1 MRITVDLPPA
11 VHRQARKLAA
21 QRGASLSSVIADL
34 AARGLAQLDRPVAIA
49 TDERT
54 GLPVL
59 SVGRPVTSREVDEA
73 LDEA

>member
-11 VHRQARKLAA
+11 VHRQAGELAA
-21 QRGASLSSVIADL
+21 QRGASLSSVVADL
-34 AARGLAQLDRPVAIA
+34 AARGLSQLDRPVAIT

-59 SVGRPVTSREVDEA
+59 SVGRPVTSREVAEA

>member
-11 VHRQARKLAA
+11 VHRQARELAA
-21 QRGASLSSVIADL
+21 QRGASLSSVVADL
-34 AARGLAQLDRPVAIA
+34 AARGLSQLDRPVAIT

-59 SVGRPVTSREVDEA
+59 SVGRPVTSREVAEA

>member
-21 QRGASLSSVIADL
+21 QRGASLSSVVADL
-34 AARGLAQLDRPVAIA
+34 AARGLSQLDHPAA

-73 LDEA
+73 LNEA

>member
-11 VHRQARKLAA
+11 VHRQAGELAA
-21 QRGASLSSVIADL
+21 QRGASLSSVVADL
-34 AARGLAQLDRPVAIA
+34 AARGLSQLDRPVAIT

>member
-11 VHRQARKLAA
+11 VHRQAGELAA

-34 AARGLAQLDRPVAIA
+34 AARGLSQLDRPVAIT

-59 SVGRPVTSREVDEA
+59 SVGRPVTSREVAEA

>member
-1 MRITVDLPPA
+1 MRTTVNLPPA
-11 VHRQARKLAA
+11 VHRQARELAA

-59 SVGRPVTSREVDEA
+59 SVGRPVTSCEVDEA

>member
-1 MRITVDLPPA
+1 MRTTVNLPPA
-11 VHRQARKLAA
+11 VHRQARELAA

-73 LDEA
+73 LNEA